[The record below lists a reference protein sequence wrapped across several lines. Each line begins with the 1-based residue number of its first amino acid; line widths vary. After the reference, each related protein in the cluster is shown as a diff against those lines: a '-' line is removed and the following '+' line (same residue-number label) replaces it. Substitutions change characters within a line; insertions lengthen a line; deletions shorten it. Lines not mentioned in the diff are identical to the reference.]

1 MMTYL
6 LVGAGGALGAMGRH
20 FCSEFIDS
28 HVHSFPLGTLFV
40 NVMGSF
46 LIGGITAF
54 VISRGGF
61 QNWRL
66 FLVTGF
72 LGGFTTFSSFSL
84 ATVRLM
90 QNGLFFSAILNVL
103 ANVALCLLMTGI
115 GFYFVLGTLR

>member
-46 LIGGITAF
+46 LIGVITAF

>member
-6 LVGAGGALGAMGRH
+6 LVGVGGALGAMGRH
-20 FCSEFIDS
+20 FCSEIIAS
-28 HVHSFPLGTLFV
+28 HVPSFPFGTLFV
-40 NVMGSF
+40 NVTGSF
-46 LIGGITAF
+46 LIGVITAY
-54 VISRGGF
+54 VILRTGL

-90 QNGLFFSAILNVL
+90 QNGLFLSAFLNVL
-103 ANVALCLLMTGI
+103 ANVALCLLMTGM
-115 GFYFVLGTLR
+115 GFYLVSGTLR

>member
-1 MMTYL
+1 MTYL

-46 LIGGITAF
+46 LIGVITAF

-90 QNGLFFSAILNVL
+90 QNGLFLSAFLNVL
-103 ANVALCLLMTGI
+103 ANVALCLLMTGM
-115 GFYFVLGTLR
+115 GFYLVSGTLR

>member
-6 LVGAGGALGAMGRH
+6 LVGVGGALGAMGRH
-20 FCSEFIDS
+20 FCSEIIDS
-28 HVHSFPLGTLFV
+28 HVPSFPFGTLFV
-40 NVMGSF
+40 NVTGSF
-46 LIGGITAF
+46 LIGVITAY
-54 VISRGGF
+54 VIFRTGL

-90 QNGLFFSAILNVL
+90 QNGLFLSAFLNVL
-103 ANVALCLLMTGI
+103 ANVALCLLMTGM
-115 GFYFVLGTLR
+115 GFYLVSGTLR

>member
-1 MMTYL
+1 MTYL

-46 LIGGITAF
+46 LIGVITAY
-54 VISRGGF
+54 VIFRTGL

-90 QNGLFFSAILNVL
+90 QNGLFLSAFLNVL
-103 ANVALCLLMTGI
+103 ANVALCLLMTGM
-115 GFYFVLGTLR
+115 GFYLVSGTLR

>member
-1 MMTYL
+1 MTYL

-46 LIGGITAF
+46 LIGVITAF